1 MRELHPVNLPRII
14 EDVEQVISSL
24 NYLGGL
30 VDDFSADPAPAL
42 GELLERLGRV
52 KVVALGGCKS
62 DKSQRE
68 IESVATSPEEYYRG
82 VFDDEWKNML
92 VSLKRLGVLL
102 NNGEVD
108 MFDCDYLTR
117 GYLQI
122 IWGVLGVF
130 PGDKPEFR
138 TEGPQERYEDAAILK
153 GPILHMFLSFLND
166 TSPTY
171 FGEGRVRV
179 QGQTVR
185 FMSLSHVRCLDHL
198 VSFGKAMKN
207 DLVNAKVSNPSKT
220 IMELRKEYDGLLADC
235 ITIPGR
241 FKRGYST
248 TIKDGRGSI
257 T

>member
-30 VDDFSADPAPAL
+30 VDDFSADPPPAI
-42 GELLERLGRV
+42 GELLERSGRM
-52 KVVALGGCKS
+52 KVVALRGCKS
-62 DKSQRE
+62 DKSRRE

-82 VFDDEWKNML
+82 VFDAEWQNML
-92 VSLKRLGVLL
+92 VSLKRLGLLL

-117 GYLQI
+117 GHLQI
-122 IWGVLGVF
+122 IWEVLGVF

-138 TEGPQERYEDAAILK
+138 TDGPQERYEDAANRK
-153 GPILHMFLSFLND
+153 GPILQMVLDFLKG
-166 TSPTY
+166 TAPTY
-171 FGEGRVRV
+171 FGNGRVRV
-179 QGQTVR
+179 QGQTAT
-185 FMSLSHVRCLDHL
+185 FTSPSHVQCLNYL
-198 VSFGKAMKN
+198 VLYGKAMKN
-207 DLVNAKVSNPSKT
+207 DLVNAGVSNPSKT
-220 IMELRKEYDGLLADC
+220 IKELREDHGGLLADY

-241 FKRGYST
+241 SKKGYST
-248 TIKDGRGSI
+248 TIMDGRQSI